1 MLQVG
6 GQKRLLINTA
16 HRFYSNLYDAPGM
29 TSKRLKTAL
38 ELLLIVLGECE
49 LDSTPEKEKFYRYER
64 NEWSRRLDI
73 MLEELNIRVP
83 LEDVVEASD
92 PDLVRA

>member
-1 MLQVG
+1 
-6 GQKRLLINTA
+6 
-16 HRFYSNLYDAPGM
+16 
-29 TSKRLKTAL
+29 LKTAL

-73 MLEELNIRVP
+73 VLEELNSRAP
-83 LEDVVEASD
+83 LEDVIEAKD
-92 PDLVRA
+92 PDLLSA